1 MLATYVQAY
10 KILED
15 YYENVCKSNI
25 EMGKTQKNDEIQKM
39 KLIEKVQKYL
49 QVASAINIGLRFF
62 FCRSSFHQTLNI

>member
-39 KLIEKVQKYL
+39 KLIEKSAEIPAGCQCNQYRTEVLLL
-49 QVASAINIGLRFF
+49 QEQL
-62 FCRSSFHQTLNI
+62 SSNP